1 MNQRFN
7 VLALI
12 RNALKNSPWIA
23 IAVALHVILVAVLAV
38 VYLSH
43 ERAEDPGRAMAI
55 TVAKRALEVPP
66 PMPAPKPDIRNVVP
80 ENVEAELVTD
90 EETFIPF
97 DDAEQSE
104 DLYTERGD
112 PSGLEDG
119 LPGAPG
125 GTAIGVG
132 DKGHYGLGVPS
143 PQSTLKAGTGKTGTP
158 GGPTEKTEGA
168 VLEGLR
174 WLLRHQNEDGSWSA
188 TTYFLHC
195 SPANACLSEDT
206 GDTVPFYDE
215 GLTALALLCFLGQ
228 GTAHNSKLEI
238 VDRAMGKSYKPV
250 GDFVKKG
257 LKWLEDRQRE
267 DGRFSEQGFMYN
279 EALATMAMCE
289 AYALTR
295 ARPWKQAGEK
305 GLAYLLHAQKPNPD
319 GNGLW
324 GWRYGARGPAE
335 QRLEEAQANLARAQ
349 RELESVR
356 AELERLDAEKAA
368 GAIAEEAHLEQAARL
383 HESLAGLNRE
393 IYAARSSI
401 DESRA
406 ELHDADI
413 SVTTWV
419 VMALKSAELAGL
431 DVPQEAIDGALEF
444 ARYVTGDGGLVGYQ
458 NASQAGL
465 KIRGARDQ
473 YAYHIGTMS
482 ALNMLVRTFLEKDI
496 DDPFL
501 EQAAEQLVQDL
512 PEVSED
518 RLSIDYYYW
527 YKATLALNQ
536 FDGPGSPRESGRY
549 WKPWNDAMGEA
560 LLDLQD
566 KSSSRDVCTRGGWL
580 DDDRWSGHGHALYN
594 TAINVLTLEVYYR
607 FENAFGAAQ
616 RGGG

>member
-1 MNQRFN
+1 MIR
-7 VLALI
+7 I
-12 RNALKNSPWIA
+12 RNALRNSPWIA
-23 IAVALHVILVAVLAV
+23 IAVAVHVILVAVLAV
-38 VYLSH
+38 VYLFH
-43 ERAEDPGRAMAI
+43 GGAEAPTRGMAI
-55 TVAKRALEVPP
+55 TVAERKLELQESSPPTPKPVDRMEVP
-66 PMPAPKPDIRNVVP
+66 K
-80 ENVEAELVTD
+80 NVEAELVTEH

-97 DDAEQSE
+97 DDVEQSE

-112 PSGLEDG
+112 PSGLESANPG
-119 LPGAPG
+119 LPG
-125 GTAIGVG
+125 GTSIGVG
-132 DKGHYGLGVPS
+132 PDGRYGRGEPSISVSRQLGSGLP
-143 PQSTLKAGTGKTGTP
+143 PGTP
-158 GGPTEKTEGA
+158 GGPTIETARA

-174 WLLRHQNEDGSWSA
+174 WLLRHQNEGGSWGGA
-188 TTYFLHC
+188 TYYLHC
-195 SPANACLSEDT
+195 SPPNACLSEDA

-228 GTAHNSKLEI
+228 GAAHNSKLEI

-257 LKWLEDRQRE
+257 LKWLGDRQRE

-295 ARPWKQAGEK
+295 ARPWKQSAEN
-305 GLAYLLHAQKPNPD
+305 GLAYLLAAQKPSPD

-335 QRLEEAQANLARAQ
+335 RRLEEARANLARAQ
-349 RELESVR
+349 GELETVR

-368 GAIAEEAHLEQAARL
+368 GAIAEDVHLEQTARL
-383 HESLAGLNRE
+383 RESLAGLNRD

-419 VMALKSAELAGL
+419 VMAIKSAELAGL

-444 ARYVTGDGGLVGYQ
+444 ARHVTGDGGLVGYQ
-458 NASQAGL
+458 NASQAGF
-465 KIRGARDQ
+465 KIRGARDH
-473 YAYHIGTMS
+473 YVYHVGTMS

-501 EQAAEQLVQDL
+501 EQGAEQLVRDL
-512 PEVSED
+512 PEVSKD
-518 RLSIDYYYW
+518 HLSIDYYYW

-549 WKPWNDAMGEA
+549 WKLWNDAMGEA

-566 KSSSRDVCTRGGWL
+566 KTSSHDVCTRGGWL
-580 DDDRWSGHGHALYN
+580 VDDRWSGHGHALYN

-607 FENAFGAAQ
+607 FENAFGAVQ